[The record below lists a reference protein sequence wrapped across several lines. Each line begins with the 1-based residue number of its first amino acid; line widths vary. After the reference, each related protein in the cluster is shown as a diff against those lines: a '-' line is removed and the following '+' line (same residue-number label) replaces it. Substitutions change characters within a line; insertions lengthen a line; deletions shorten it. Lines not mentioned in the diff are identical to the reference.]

1 MCIRDRTRAEA
12 VLAEAVGVRGA
23 LDELAARPG
32 SGMLDAALDDVRAQL
47 SALVGGRFVARHGVG
62 RLPDVVRWLRAAG
75 RRLEKLP
82 AAPRRDAELTE
93 EVHAVEADYRERR
106 RAAEQEPRTFDRE
119 AWDGVAAMLQE
130 LRVSR
135 FAQEVGT
142 AGSISPQRI
151 AKALGAL
158 RAREHFSA
166 L

>member
-1 MCIRDRTRAEA
+1 M
-12 VLAEAVGVRGA
+12 
-23 LDELAARPG
+23 
-32 SGMLDAALDDVRAQL
+32 
-47 SALVGGRFVARHGVG
+47 
-62 RLPDVVRWLRAAG
+62 RWLRAAG

-82 AAPRRDAELTE
+82 SGPRRDAELAD
-93 EVHAVEADYRERR
+93 EVHAVEADYRDRR

-158 RAREHFSA
+158 TRS
-166 L
+166 